1 MKCKK
6 LEKLISIGILSF
18 MIANVA
24 VMTKVEARMLEDWE
38 IGVYKESPEELKIQ
52 RRAAYLKAKKEADS
66 LYIGEW
72 INTNN
77 NRLLSITPEYWGN
90 AQYTYRGGGMDWE
103 NPNKRILYMELEGHK
118 LTVYFDLSKPDEFT
132 TYRPEFKITSHY
144 IRKK

>member
-1 MKCKK
+1 MELKK
-6 LEKLISIGILSF
+6 VKKLISLSVLTL

-38 IGVYKESPEELKIQ
+38 IGVFKESPEELKIQ
-52 RRAAYLKAKKEADS
+52 RRTAYLKAKKEADS

-90 AQYTYRGGGMDWE
+90 AQYTYRGGGIDWD
-103 NPNKRILYMELEGHK
+103 NPNKRILYMELEGHR
-118 LTVYFDLSKPDEFT
+118 LTVYFDISKPDEFT
-132 TYRPEFKITSHY
+132 AYRPELKITSHY

>member
-24 VMTKVEARMLEDWE
+24 VMTKVKARMLEDWE
-38 IGVYKESPEELKIQ
+38 IGVLKETPEEVKIQ
-52 RRAAYLKAKKEADS
+52 RRSAYLEAKNEADS

-90 AQYTYRGGGMDWE
+90 LQYTYRASGRDWS
-103 NPNKRILYMELEGHK
+103 NPNKRILYMELEGNK
-118 LTVYFDLSKPDEFT
+118 LTVYFDLNKPDEFT
-132 TYRPEFKITSHY
+132 TYRPEFKTTSHY